1 MEAVDDCVKTIY
13 SHTQFA
19 TQAAHSS
26 THTSQR
32 PTGTIVKAAN
42 LRAHSIRPASGRA
55 LVCVAL
61 CDGLGML
68 LPQWLDQCPNPVQAL
83 QANLWDC
90 AYEDQ
95 VIPGGGSA

>member
-1 MEAVDDCVKTIY
+1 
-13 SHTQFA
+13 
-19 TQAAHSS
+19 
-26 THTSQR
+26 
-32 PTGTIVKAAN
+32 VKAAAI
-42 LRAHSIRPASGRA
+42 RIYSIRPASGRS

-68 LPQWLDQCPNPVQAL
+68 PQQLNQYPNSIQAP

-95 VIPGGGSA
+95 VSPGGGSA

>member
-1 MEAVDDCVKTIY
+1 LQ
-13 SHTQFA
+13 SHPIRGSGRTYID
-19 TQAAHSS
+19 SYKPP
-26 THTSQR
+26 
-32 PTGTIVKAAN
+32 PTETIVKTAAI
-42 LRAHSIRPASGRA
+42 RIHSIRPASGRA

-68 LPQWLDQCPNPVQAL
+68 PPQWLDQCPNPVQAL

-95 VIPGGGSA
+95 VSPGGGSA